1 MSLHLYIIYYIYIY
15 LTYID
20 LMSHLFVGAL
30 NYGAGRICLAA
41 ACGQLAGGDE
51 IMVAGLVE
59 GKIFT
64 GNWLVFPQETSGFSC
79 KCSLNPV
86 KWVMKNQTNCD

>member
-1 MSLHLYIIYYIYIY
+1 
-15 LTYID
+15 
-20 LMSHLFVGAL
+20 MSHLFVGAL

-64 GNWLVFPQETSGFSC
+64 GNWLVFPKKHRGF
-79 KCSLNPV
+79 PV
-86 KWVMKNQTNCD
+86 NVPSTQ